1 MEVTDSGMVIWE
13 RLEHSENADFP
24 MEVTESGMVIWERLS
39 HPENAD
45 PSMEVTEFGMQYEV
59 WVEQ

>member
-1 MEVTDSGMVIWE
+1 MAVTEFGMVILV
-13 RLEHSENADFP
+13 RL
-24 MEVTESGMVIWERLS
+24 V